1 MLAAS
6 MEAASWASLVNGVP
20 CRKSEIARMN
30 GMGWE
35 RGIGKTNLARVRN
48 VHELKRENCSHE
60 IAQKK
65 HEQSVIP
72 EHV

>member
-1 MLAAS
+1 
-6 MEAASWASLVNGVP
+6 
-20 CRKSEIARMN
+20 
-30 GMGWE
+30 MGKE

>member
-1 MLAAS
+1 MY
-6 MEAASWASLVNGVP
+6 GVGGGMDGWDG
-20 CRKSEIARMN
+20 RMDGLDGWIDGMDGMN